1 MIKHWEILENKWTQ
15 GSAYVLGITGEDLDS
30 IIISKELSSFC
41 SLTTAKVPPF
51 THIFELLNVNDDD
64 ILQKIRAKIEDI
76 VANNSAKENTAL
88 NSSPL
93 QASNGTLDFEPEGD
107 FQLNMSD
114 KSSDLAGNIA
124 SSSDGKEI
132 PLGDADAFHLQDTK
146 TNNIPSVEEKVQNEA
161 QNVQAKENQVEIPSG
176 EKPQIVEAKKE
187 EVAQPKKEEKPGFFK
202 RLFSFGKKKNKV
214 KEEEVSTPLPIEE
227 SSVKAKD
234 IEPTIRVEAKAE
246 NKAKKPASDNK
257 ESTTPNMRGVV
268 VKGTA
273 FPVEELGA
281 QKIKE
286 VSLDSS
292 KNLFEKEQQDGG
304 EALQSQVPLD
314 DIFAAETICQFYDE
328 QGSSE
333 PKIEKI
339 VEPTPMPTPE
349 VITITQNRILEENQK
364 KEELAKAEKEKEDVK
379 MPQAPTQATAVNE
392 ASSSADNKEVSKP
405 AALSP
410 IAEQPKQPVENKQ
423 PELSKDTAKKKQV
436 PNMPVIAAAPIVAK
450 MADLPT
456 KEKQEPKKPQNVAQK
471 PVAPMESKETNNN
484 FAGENKTKMS
494 KVKKDDKKMP
504 QIDVSSEETFKVKN
518 PLPKE
523 EDTSALPKV
532 EMNDVEL
539 ASLNKYKAEEEA
551 KAKAEAENKKTSSKQ
566 NKEQNTPQKDKKS
579 EKPLVM
585 PQLKDTQIDGFDHT
599 IQTSS
604 IPVYK
609 KSNWSIEM
617 PIVPSYTLDNMDMS
631 SNRFAH
637 AAAMTIIENP
647 GTIYNPFFLFGEG
660 GCGKTHFLNAVGV
673 EFSKK
678 LSQDKIFITNGVR
691 FSRGIQRAIEN
702 GTIDKVRNFLDS
714 AQVLIIDDIHLTAVN
729 DSNREFISK
738 VLNDFVEK
746 RKQLVIS
753 SKYPPQGLSRFEELT
768 NFKLDQGWIS
778 ELKTLR
784 PNHFIKTYTKMAEDA
799 QVDLTEA
806 QCRGFFGRE
815 NLTLGMI
822 AKDIKRAKVLR
833 RRIKDS
839 GSMMLSY
846 EQLLN
851 YITAISGEDSTSQ
864 LESLDLSS
872 PLSIRRGENTNW
884 GDFGF
889 FFPKESADKFKWIV
903 YATMRRAKELG
914 IKGGFN
920 FALKSAYSTEHIIAS
935 AFKIANVCDS
945 KNLKAAIILGPD
957 PKIIQPAIRD
967 NFCDI
972 LTHMLEVMMIRCAII
987 SYEDIKKPSS
997 YVKVLGDVLK

>member
-15 GSAYVLGITGEDLDS
+15 GAAYVLGIEGDDRDCDL
-30 IIISKELSSFC
+30 ILKELASFC
-41 SLTTAKVPPF
+41 SLTTVKVQPF
-51 THIFELLNVNDDD
+51 THIFELLNVTDDD
-64 ILQKIRAKIEDI
+64 ILQKIRAKIETI
-76 VANNSAKENTAL
+76 SKKNTEKERTNSFIST
-88 NSSPL
+88 PL
-93 QASNGTLDFEPEGD
+93 QASKGILNFTTEGEAS
-107 FQLNMSD
+107 F
-114 KSSDLAGNIA
+114 DLGKNSEQGNILS
-124 SSSDGKEI
+124 SSSDGQEI
-132 PLGDADAFHLQDTK
+132 ALGGVIASRLEDTK
-146 TNNIPSVEEKVQNEA
+146 TSKLVKEEPVVEQKKEIKPEEK
-161 QNVQAKENQVEIPSG
+161 QAEVKLKESQLN
-176 EKPQIVEAKKE
+176 KEAKLKQE
-187 EVAQPKKEEKPGFFK
+187 FETKKEEKKGFFR
-202 RLFSFGKKKNKV
+202 RLFSFGKAKEKPV
-214 KEEEVSTPLPIEE
+214 KEEKISTPLPIEE
-227 SSVKAKD
+227 LSLKTENIITDKEAPLPIDKKEGQIKGKDTAAK
-234 IEPTIRVEAKAE
+234 ETSR
-246 NKAKKPASDNK
+246 
-257 ESTTPNMRGVV
+257 NMHGVV
-268 VKGTA
+268 VQGTA

-286 VSLDSS
+286 VSLNSKSS
-292 KNLFEKEQQDGG
+292 KMLFDKEPQG

-314 DIFAAETICQFYDE
+314 DIFAAETICRFYDE
-328 QGSSE
+328 QGDSA

-339 VEPTPMPTPE
+339 EEPTPMPTPKI
-349 VITITQNRILEENQK
+349 ITITSNKILEENLKKAQLNQQEGAVPSVNQEKTEEKKPETK
-364 KEELAKAEKEKEDVK
+364 KENIAKKEAVPAIPKVAKKPAEPVLQPKQKE
-379 MPQAPTQATAVNE
+379 T
-392 ASSSADNKEVSKP
+392 KP
-405 AALSP
+405 AAPKGPQSP
-410 IAEQPKQPVENKQ
+410 KPAE
-423 PELSKDTAKKKQV
+423 AFG
-436 PNMPVIAAAPIVAK
+436 MPVIPVAAAIVK
-450 MADLPT
+450 
-456 KEKQEPKKPQNVAQK
+456 
-471 PVAPMESKETNNN
+471 
-484 FAGENKTKMS
+484 GENKADKTQERP
-494 KVKKDDKKMP
+494 VKKDVNGEKNLTDDKKESLNTDKQEKKIP
-504 QIDVSSEETFKVKN
+504 QINVS
-518 PLPKE
+518 KE
-523 EDTSALPKV
+523 ESIKENKPAEQEKGAAALPKV
-532 EMNDVEL
+532 EMKTADL
-539 ASLNKYKAEEEA
+539 QDKEE
-551 KAKAEAENKKTSSKQ
+551 KSSEGQ
-566 NKEQNTPQKDKKS
+566 NKSEINKEDKTKDAS
-579 EKPLVM
+579 SNRTSGKPIAM
-585 PQLKDTQIDGFDHT
+585 PQLKDTKIDGFDHT
-599 IQTSS
+599 IQTAS

-609 KSNWSIEM
+609 KSNWPIEM

-637 AAAMTIIENP
+637 AAAMSIVENP
-647 GTIYNPFFLFGEG
+647 GTMYNPFFLFGEG

-673 EFSKK
+673 EFAKK

-691 FSRGIQRAIEN
+691 FSRGVQRAIEN
-702 GTIDKVRNFLDS
+702 GTIDKVKGFLDE

-753 SKYPPQGLSRFEELT
+753 SKYPPQGLLRFEELT
-768 NFKLDQGWIS
+768 NFKLSQGWIS

-784 PNHFIKTYTKMAEDA
+784 PNHFIKAYTKMAEDA

-839 GSMMLSY
+839 GSMLLSY

-851 YITAISGEDSTSQ
+851 YITAIAGEDTTSQ
-864 LESLDLSS
+864 IETLDLNS

-945 KNLKAAIILGPD
+945 KNLKAAVILGPD

-972 LTHMLEVMMIRCAII
+972 LSHMLEVMMIRCAII
-987 SYEDIKKPSS
+987 SHEDIKKPSS
-997 YVKVLGDVLK
+997 YVKILGDVLK